1 MPIWLR
7 NYNLNKIAE
16 ALTKEK
22 EAMEKGSKSSSSGK
36 IHGPSGQSKDI
47 K

>member
-7 NYNLNKIAE
+7 SYNLNKVIE
-16 ALTKEK
+16 ALQKEK
-22 EAMEKGSKSSSSGK
+22 EATEKGSKGTGGK
-36 IHGPSGQSKDI
+36 IHGPGGQSKDI

>member
-7 NYNLNKIAE
+7 NYNLNKVGE
-16 ALTKEK
+16 ALLKEK
-22 EAMEKGSKSSSSGK
+22 EAMEKGSKGSSGK
-36 IHGPSGQSKDI
+36 IHGPGGQSKDI